1 MVAIVLLATL
11 SATSLLNFPALTL
24 VVSQFIDF
32 AWNVLLGLLIFGV
45 GLWLAG
51 LIANAIEAT
60 GMQQKR
66 LAAIFARV
74 AVIVF
79 ATSMALGQM
88 GLADSIV
95 NLAFGL
101 TLGAVAVAAAIAFG
115 LGGREIAG
123 QELKSLVNALHQEG
137 EANTPDSGQ
146 TKPQ

>member
-45 GLWLAG
+45 GLW
-51 LIANAIEAT
+51 
-60 GMQQKR
+60 
-66 LAAIFARV
+66 
-74 AVIVF
+74 
-79 ATSMALGQM
+79 
-88 GLADSIV
+88 LADSIV